1 MPGLFFGQAGNLSTY
16 QFRGVKTGRSFPNAF
31 TLIELLVVIA
41 VIAILAAFKFVLF
54 VSLVVLGFQSCSS
67 YPSMFIFTSLFYVF
81 H

>member
-1 MPGLFFGQAGNLSTY
+1 MFLALGQAGNLSTY

-54 VSLVVLGFQSCSS
+54 VVLGFQSCQSC
-67 YPSMFIFTSLFYVF
+67 PSMFIFTSLFYVF
-81 H
+81 RFH